1 MFVNSQ
7 YVTLGVADDLFAVPV
22 ERVQEILE
30 PQPIARMP
38 NAPADFLGVIDVRGQ
53 SVPVID
59 LRTKLA
65 MPNVRDTPNTRIVV
79 LDVPISGTTG
89 KLGLKADRVFEVTSL
104 DDGTLEPAPQI
115 GARWKA
121 DCVAGVGRR
130 NGVFVTIFDLDR
142 LFAIEEIAVESRGQQ
157 AELVA

>member
-1 MFVNSQ
+1 MSANSQ
-7 YVTLGVADDLFAVPV
+7 YVTLGVAADLFAVPV

-38 NAPADFLGVIDVRGQ
+38 HAPVDFLGVIDVRGQ

-59 LRTKLA
+59 LRTRLGMA
-65 MPNVRDTPNTRIVV
+65 AVDDTENTRILV
-79 LDVPISGTTG
+79 LDVSIGNATG
-89 KLGLKADRVFEVTSL
+89 KLGLKADRVFEVTGL
-104 DDGTLEPAPQI
+104 DDNAIEPPPQI
-115 GARWKA
+115 GARWRA

-130 NGVFVTIFDLDR
+130 NGTFVTVFDLDR
-142 LFAIEEIAVESRGQQ
+142 LFALQDIAIAEQSPP

>member
-1 MFVNSQ
+1 MADHTQ
-7 YVTLGVADDLFAVPV
+7 YVTLGVAEALFAVPV

-38 NAPADFLGVIDVRGQ
+38 HAPADFLGVIDVRGQ

-65 MPNVRDTPNTRIVV
+65 MPAVEDTHNTRIIV
-79 LDVPISGTTG
+79 LDVAMDGSRR
-89 KLGLKADRVFEVTSL
+89 KLGLKADRVFEVTGL
-104 DDGTLEPAPQI
+104 DDGAVEPPPQI
-115 GARWKA
+115 GTRWRA

-130 NGVFVTIFDLDR
+130 NGSFVTIFNLDR
-142 LFAIEEIAVESRGQQ
+142 LFSLENIAAG
-157 AELVA
+157 AVAA